1 MKLLALRSKAQ
12 RSGAGRGFTLA
23 EVAVTI
29 AIVGLALA
37 WMLQTL
43 STSKMTAA
51 YSRNLKLARELAV
64 YTLGRIEAGLYEE
77 ELESEHIRGT
87 YVDEGYP
94 DFQFEAVIGDESLS
108 PDPNDARAFD
118 NWRHERDQ
126 RERNSSSSDDDEE
139 ESEQPYE
146 KVQVRVTFPKI
157 GELKNEYVIE
167 RWLPWA
173 QIHPVDPESA
183 EGQDG
188 GGAAS
193 GGAAR

>member
-1 MKLLALRSKAQ
+1 MKPPFARLRRRNA
-12 RSGAGRGFTLA
+12 RGFTLA

-43 STSKMTAA
+43 STAKMSAG
-51 YSRNLKLARELAV
+51 YSRNLKLARELAL
-64 YTLGRIEAGLYEE
+64 YTLGQIEAGLYLE
-77 ELESEHIRGT
+77 ELENDRIEAY

-94 DFQFEAVIGDESLS
+94 DFHFEAVLGDESLT
-108 PDPNDARAFD
+108 PDRNDARAFD
-118 NWRHERDQ
+118 NWRHEQDEKR
-126 RERNSSSSDDDEE
+126 RTASSNDVEE

-157 GELKNEYVIE
+157 GDLKNEYILE
-167 RWLPWA
+167 RWLPWK
-173 QIHPVDPESA
+173 QVHPVDPEA
-183 EGQDG
+183 GQA

-193 GGAAR
+193 GGSAAR